1 MSSID
6 TTDIDTEEE
15 ELESKTNYNN
25 EHIETTQNNN
35 HKYQEIISLNPI
47 EFQLNLN
54 QITEYILDLEY
65 NINPKHNGIDPC
77 TTLRNVNFIISCYIW
92 YYIRDD
98 ENWEFI
104 QSFDDETNKLAIK
117 SLIDSNYKYK
127 SDHYEEQQPGFINTI
142 QRIPKSLF
150 IGGAIGIVS
159 TFGAASLCVG
169 GTIKLI
175 NINIENGVKIYQ
187 ERTSCDTK
195 DTLYKLPS
203 IPITLAA
210 SIVIGGI
217 VGATTLIAI
226 PCVTLGSAG
235 LYLCNGTDLTD
246 IETWQYIGKTK
257 FGIEPNGD
265 PSSDNNEDND
275 LVVIN

>member
-1 MSSID
+1 MSDTD
-6 TTDIDTEEE
+6 TTDSDQTEERKE
-15 ELESKTNYNN
+15 PKTNTND
-25 EHIETTQNNN
+25 HIEITQND
-35 HKYQEIISLNPI
+35 KYQEIISINPI
-47 EFQLNLN
+47 EFDLNLHE
-54 QITEYILDLEY
+54 IADYILDLEY
-65 NINPKHNGIDPC
+65 NINPDKNTIDPC
-77 TTLRNVNFIISCYIW
+77 TTLRNINFIISCYIW

-104 QSFDDETNKLAIK
+104 QPFDCEEDKLANK

-127 SDHYEEQQPGFINTI
+127 SSHFHEQQPGIMNTI
-142 QRIPKSLF
+142 HRVPKSLY
-150 IGGAIGIVS
+150 IGGAIGIISTVS
-159 TFGAASLCVG
+159 AVSLCIG

-175 NINIENGVKIYQ
+175 NINIENGMKIYQ

-195 DTLYKLPS
+195 DTLKKLPS
-203 IPITLAA
+203 IPLTLAA

-265 PSSDNNEDND
+265 NEDD

>member
-1 MSSID
+1 M
-6 TTDIDTEEE
+6 TQ
-15 ELESKTNYNN
+15 NN
-25 EHIETTQNNN
+25 EHD
-35 HKYQEIISLNPI
+35 KYQEIISINPI
-47 EFQLNLN
+47 EFELNLN
-54 QITEYILDLEY
+54 EIAEYILDLEY
-65 NINPKHNGIDPC
+65 NINPKHDDIDPC
-77 TTLRNVNFIISCYIW
+77 TTLRNINFIISCYIW

-104 QSFDDETNKLAIK
+104 QSFDDEQDKLAIK
-117 SLIDSNYKYK
+117 SLLDSNYKYK
-127 SDHYEEQQPGFINTI
+127 SSHYEEQQPGFINTI
-142 QRIPKSLF
+142 NRVPKSLF
-150 IGGAIGIVS
+150 IGGAVGIVS
-159 TFGAASLCVG
+159 TFGAISLCVG

-187 ERTSCDTK
+187 ERTSCNTK

-203 IPITLAA
+203 IPLTLAA

-246 IETWQYIGKTK
+246 IQTWQYIGKTR

-265 PSSDNNEDND
+265 LSNDNDNSTNNEDD
-275 LVVIN
+275 HDVVVIN